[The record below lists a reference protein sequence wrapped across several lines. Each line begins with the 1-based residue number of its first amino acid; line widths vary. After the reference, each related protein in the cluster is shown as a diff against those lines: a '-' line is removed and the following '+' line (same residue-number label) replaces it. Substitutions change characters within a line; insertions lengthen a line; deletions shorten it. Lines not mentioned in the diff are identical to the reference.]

1 MKNPTKYLGF
11 VLIVFMAVFMLGC
24 ANSPKESAGGY
35 VDDSWITTKVKS
47 SLLSDPLV
55 SGTDVQVNTY
65 QGVVQL
71 SGFVAT
77 KEQSEEAEKITRSIK
92 EVKDVENR
100 ITVK

>member
-1 MKNPTKYLGF
+1 MKNPIKYIGF
-11 VLIVFMAVFMLGC
+11 MLIVFMAVLMLGC
-24 ANSPKESAGGY
+24 ADSPKQSAGGY
-35 VDDSWITTKVKS
+35 VDDAWITSKVKS

-55 SGTDVQVNTY
+55 SGTDVEVNTY

-77 KEQSEEAEKITRSIK
+77 EEQSEEAERITRSIK
-92 EVKDVENR
+92 GVKDVENK